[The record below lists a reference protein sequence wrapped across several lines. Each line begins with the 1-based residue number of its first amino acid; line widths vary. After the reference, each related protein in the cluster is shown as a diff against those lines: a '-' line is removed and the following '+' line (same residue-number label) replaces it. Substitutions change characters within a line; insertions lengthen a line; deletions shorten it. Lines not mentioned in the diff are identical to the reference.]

1 MYLKL
6 MSGEDAP
13 DSDSRKSFTIHSGV
27 LSCDFGRNGPQ
38 GQATAYVVFERGDP
52 ETFTLEGN
60 AYLMNEAG
68 KTIGQFG
75 PMPIPSPAAHRQHSN
90 RDAL

>member
-13 DSDSRKSFTIHSGV
+13 DCDSRKSFTIHAGVTSCSFARDSTGNAHVVVGFESG
-27 LSCDFGRNGPQ
+27 
-38 GQATAYVVFERGDP
+38 EP
-52 ETFTLEGN
+52 ETIRLVGN

-75 PMPIPSPAAHRQHSN
+75 PMPLVKSR
-90 RDAL
+90 